1 MLYKKSSRQRSPN
14 SLHNAGTHD
23 TQPNRSALDRIAL
36 VGRLHESLA
45 QDLALLGYRI
55 DELIADPSLAPHH
68 RSELREIR
76 LSLLSITHQFRDD
89 IYLTNQRSRAW
100 LQRAIEE
107 ALGHI
112 SLDIDLSYPLL
123 KERYETLLNEALYEI
138 TRNALRHSQARNF
151 SINFRLDDTFLE
163 IIVEDDGQGFENI
176 RNSNLGLRLIDQTLK
191 AISHQYSCTSTT
203 SGTVYRITIDTS
215 FLENVNMA

>member
-14 SLHNAGTHD
+14 SLHNSGTHD
-23 TQPNRSALDRIAL
+23 TYPNRSALDRIAL

-45 QDLALLGYRI
+45 QDLALVGYRI
-55 DELIADPSLAPHH
+55 DELIADSSLTTEQ
-68 RSELREIR
+68 RSQLREIR
-76 LSLLSITHQFRDD
+76 LSLLGITHQFRDD

-100 LQRAIEE
+100 LQSAIKE

-138 TRNALRHSQARNF
+138 TRNTLRHSQAQNF
-151 SINFRLDDTFLE
+151 SIKFTLDDAFLE
-163 IIVEDDGQGFENI
+163 IKVEDDGQGFENI
-176 RNSNLGLRLIDQTLK
+176 RNSNLGLRLIDQTLQ

-203 SGTVYRITIDTS
+203 AGTMYRITIDTS
-215 FLENVNMA
+215 LLENASMT

>member
-14 SLHNAGTHD
+14 SLHNSGTHD
-23 TQPNRSALDRIAL
+23 TYPNRSALDRIAL

-45 QDLALLGYRI
+45 QDLALVGYRI
-55 DELIADPSLAPHH
+55 DELIADSSLTTEQ
-68 RSELREIR
+68 RSQLREIR
-76 LSLLSITHQFRDD
+76 LSLLGITHQFRDD

-100 LQRAIEE
+100 LMGAIED

-112 SLDIDLSYPLL
+112 SLDIDLSYPLM

-138 TRNALRHSQARNF
+138 TRNTLRHSQAQNF
-151 SINFRLDDTFLE
+151 SINYTIDDAFLE
-163 IIVEDDGQGFENI
+163 IKVEDDGQGFENI
-176 RNSNLGLRLIDQTLK
+176 RNSNLGLRLIDQTLQ

-203 SGTVYRITIDTS
+203 AGTVYRITIDTS
-215 FLENVNMA
+215 LLENASMT

>member
-23 TQPNRSALDRIAL
+23 TQPTRSALDRIAL

-55 DELIADPSLAPHH
+55 DELIADPSLALHH

-76 LSLLSITHQFRDD
+76 LAVLAITHQFRDD
-89 IYLTNQRSRAW
+89 IYLTNQRSREW

-123 KERYETLLNEALYEI
+123 KERYENLLNEALYEI
-138 TRNALRHSQARNF
+138 TRNALRHSQAQNF
-151 SINFRLDDTFLE
+151 SINFTLDDKFLE
-163 IIVEDDGQGFENI
+163 IIVKDDGQGFENI

-191 AISHQYSCTSTT
+191 AIAHQYSCTSTT

-215 FLENVNMA
+215 FLENVNMS